1 MKMSASSEMFLFGEF
16 RLDRAGGGLFRRGAD
31 GAFIPVAIGS
41 RAIEILGAL
50 VERRGEIVPK
60 EEIMGT
66 GWPKTVVAEG
76 NLFVQIAALRRML
89 DAAQSGQSCIQT
101 VIGRGYRFI
110 APVTRESKPAG
121 YAPEMLSE
129 PERLVLALPA
139 KPSIAVLPFANLSA
153 DPEQEYFVD
162 GMVEEIITALSRI
175 RWLLVLARNSSF
187 TYKGQAI
194 DVKQAGRELG
204 VRYVLEGSVRKAG
217 NRVRIAAQLIE
228 AETGAHLW
236 ADRFD
241 GSLADV
247 FDLQDKVASSVAG
260 VIEPAL
266 RAAETARS
274 ASRRTSDLSAY
285 DLYLRAAAIYSTYH
299 MRQALAL
306 LEEAIARDPHY
317 GPALGLAAQCCQHL
331 ATNFNASDRDAI
343 RPKGIDFGRRAVE
356 VAGDDPGV
364 LANAAMALAVLGED
378 LDAMIA
384 LVDRALAFN
393 PSFAVG
399 WHISGFLRL
408 WAGQTDLAIEHGE
421 LALRLSPRARTGEEA
436 FLIGT
441 ALFFGRHF
449 EEAVPRLWVAIEA
462 MPAFPNPYRY
472 LAACYA
478 HMGLFDEA
486 RAMIARLRAIMPE
499 VMLNLPLPYRN
510 PQHRELFLS
519 GLRLAMGET
528 T

>member
-1 MKMSASSEMFLFGEF
+1 MSGNRGGE
-16 RLDRAGGGLFRRGAD
+16 LAGGYGRGA
-31 GAFIPVAIGS
+31 S
-41 RAIEILGAL
+41 L
-50 VERRGEIVPK
+50 
-60 EEIMGT
+60 
-66 GWPKTVVAEG
+66 
-76 NLFVQIAALRRML
+76 AAL
-89 DAAQSGQSCIQT
+89 
-101 VIGRGYRFI
+101 
-110 APVTRESKPAG
+110 
-121 YAPEMLSE
+121 
-129 PERLVLALPA
+129 LPTPD
-139 KPSIAVLPFANLSA
+139 KPSIAVLPFANLRN
-153 DPEQEYFVD
+153 DPDQEYFTD

-175 RWLLVLARNSSF
+175 RWLFVIARNSTF

-194 DVKQAGRELG
+194 DVKQVGRELG
-204 VRYVLEGSVRKAG
+204 VRYILKGSVRRGG
-217 NRVRIAAQLIE
+217 NRVRISAQLIE
-228 AETGAHLW
+228 ARTGAHLW

-241 GSLADV
+241 GSLEDV

-266 RAAETARS
+266 QAAETARS

-285 DLYLRAAAIYSTYH
+285 DLYLRAYALYSTRQV
-299 MRQALAL
+299 RQALAL

-331 ATNFNASDRDAI
+331 ATNFNAPDRDAI

-356 VAGDDPGV
+356 VAEDDTGV
-364 LANAAMALAVLGED
+364 LADAAIALAVLGDED

-393 PSFAVG
+393 PNCARG

-441 ALFFGRHF
+441 ALFFGRRF
-449 EEAVPRLWVAIEA
+449 EEAVPRLWIAIEA
-462 MPAFPNPYRY
+462 MPALPNPYRY

-478 HMGLFDEA
+478 HMGLLDEA
-486 RAMIARLRAIMPE
+486 RGMIARLRAVMPD
-499 VMLNLPLPYRN
+499 VMLSLPLPYRN

-519 GLRLAMGET
+519 GLRLAMGGT
-528 T
+528 A

>member
-1 MKMSASSEMFLFGEF
+1 M
-16 RLDRAGGGLFRRGAD
+16 
-31 GAFIPVAIGS
+31 
-41 RAIEILGAL
+41 
-50 VERRGEIVPK
+50 
-60 EEIMGT
+60 
-66 GWPKTVVAEG
+66 
-76 NLFVQIAALRRML
+76 
-89 DAAQSGQSCIQT
+89 
-101 VIGRGYRFI
+101 
-110 APVTRESKPAG
+110 TR
-121 YAPEMLSE
+121 
-129 PERLVLALPA
+129 V
-139 KPSIAVLPFANLSA
+139 
-153 DPEQEYFVD
+153 
-162 GMVEEIITALSRI
+162 
-175 RWLLVLARNSSF
+175 
-187 TYKGQAI
+187 
-194 DVKQAGRELG
+194 GRELG

-217 NRVRIAAQLIE
+217 NRVRIAGQLIE

-241 GSLADV
+241 GSLEHV

-266 RAAETARS
+266 QAAETARS

-285 DLYLRAAAIYSTYH
+285 DLYLRAYALYSTRQV
-299 MRQALAL
+299 RQALAL
-306 LEEAIARDPHY
+306 LEEAIARDPYY

-364 LANAAMALAVLGED
+364 LADAAMALAVLGED

-393 PSFAVG
+393 PNYARG

-421 LALRLSPRARTGEEA
+421 MALRLSPRARAGDEA
-436 FLIGT
+436 YLIGA
-441 ALFFGRHF
+441 ALFFSRRF

-462 MPAFPNPYRY
+462 MPLFPNPCRF

-478 HMGLFDEA
+478 HMGLLDEA
-486 RAMIARLRAIMPE
+486 RATIARLRAITPE
-499 VMLNLPLPYRN
+499 VMANWPLQFRN

-519 GLRLAMGET
+519 GLRLAIGET